1 MEYEFIHDPI
11 NGAASA
17 RFSLDHENLGPWLE
31 IELANSTEK
40 LTALLS
46 AIDEVDHGH
55 KHEVTIIGHEYSVL
69 IEKED
74 VTVRSNTNFNGM
86 DSSKVENLPDGIQLS
101 EQYASSTCGLDD
113 FRKLLLSWS
122 NFVH

>member
-11 NGAASA
+11 SGVASA
-17 RFSLDHENLGPWLE
+17 NFSIDHENLGPWLE
-31 IELANSTEK
+31 IELANNIEK

-69 IEKED
+69 IEKDD
-74 VTVRSNTNFNGM
+74 VTVRSNANFDGI
-86 DSSKVENLPDGIQLS
+86 DIGDVDNLPDELLLS
-101 EQYASSTCGLDD
+101 EQHASSTCGLDD
-113 FRKLLLSWS
+113 FRQLLLSWS
-122 NFVH
+122 DFIH